1 MPHRGRGAPVL
12 AMVARGDKL
21 SIMSC
26 RSLQC
31 ASVAAFICGFIA
43 VAASAQ
49 VERPR
54 LSDVK
59 SWAFQ
64 LQNVDPLEIKLS
76 PYDLVVIDY
85 GFDKRNATAFPREVV
100 EMMRSKPNGRQR
112 FIFAYLSVGEAEN
125 YRYYWQDGWLTKRPE
140 WLEPEN
146 PNWPGNY
153 LVQYWN
159 PAWQSLI
166 FGSPNAYLDR
176 ILDAGFDGVYLDG
189 VDKFEQWTRRRRF
202 AATDMVDFISAIAAY
217 ARVQRSDFKII
228 PQNGDGLLGSPQF
241 LRTIDGFGREDLL
254 YNEREQGAR
263 NSPASIAE
271 SIARLKPLVALGK
284 PVFAIEYT
292 TNLER
297 AAAMQRE
304 IRELGYIGYIANR
317 ELRSLSP
324 PVFGCGRPDCSR

>member
-1 MPHRGRGAPVL
+1 M
-12 AMVARGDKL
+12 
-21 SIMSC
+21 
-26 RSLQC
+26 
-31 ASVAAFICGFIA
+31 
-43 VAASAQ
+43 
-49 VERPR
+49 
-54 LSDVK
+54 
-59 SWAFQ
+59 
-64 LQNVDPLEIKLS
+64 QNVDPLEIKLS

-100 EMMRSKPNGRQR
+100 DMMRSKPNGRQR
-112 FIFAYLSVGEAEN
+112 FIFAYLSIGEAEN

-263 NSPASIAE
+263 NSAGQH
-271 SIARLKPLVALGK
+271 RRVD
-284 PVFAIEYT
+284 
-292 TNLER
+292 R
-297 AAAMQRE
+297 AAQTAGRARQAGLRDRIHDESGAGRRDAARNPRTRLRRLYREPRTQVAVAACLRMRTAGLFAMKVR
-304 IRELGYIGYIANR
+304 
-317 ELRSLSP
+317 
-324 PVFGCGRPDCSR
+324 